1 MILDH
6 LSTGQPEQ
14 QQFPLAVK
22 LNVRWSSCMLSIMT
36 SVPDA
41 LRAGRW
47 TCTVKDRP
55 RTFKVL
61 FADIVSNLADEVHGK
76 AWFVAIIRRFQDN
89 VSAHRSLHMIPTGH
103 ILRRRKGAKALL
115 IILPD
120 SSFNSRLHSSVP
132 CSSLS
137 AREVTLLGNEKTNQ
151 GLSEKTYAE
160 RRRIVY
166 LPTPLFLNIEH
177 QVPNFTFAA

>member
-1 MILDH
+1 
-6 LSTGQPEQ
+6 
-14 QQFPLAVK
+14 
-22 LNVRWSSCMLSIMT
+22 
-36 SVPDA
+36 
-41 LRAGRW
+41 
-47 TCTVKDRP
+47 
-55 RTFKVL
+55 
-61 FADIVSNLADEVHGK
+61 
-76 AWFVAIIRRFQDN
+76 
-89 VSAHRSLHMIPTGH
+89 
-103 ILRRRKGAKALL
+103 
-115 IILPD
+115 
-120 SSFNSRLHSSVP
+120 VP